1 MFYYCMVYTLLTTND
16 AIQITPGEREFTSN
30 CVQIG
35 NGLSGERP
43 QLYTTTQSERVEYVL
58 FIKLCHLK
66 RAISSSS
73 RKCIYILHRI
83 SVLLFRCLDV
93 CCFINIEPTTNVTTW
108 WIVWMNKW
116 QWHLSSHINI
126 PIFVFR
132 LILNRFFSINR
143 FDSF

>member
-66 RAISSSS
+66 GAISSSS

-93 CCFINIEPTTNVTTW
+93 CRFHFTSNQRQMWLHDELCEWTNGSGTFQVTSTFQFLCFDW
-108 WIVWMNKW
+108 
-116 QWHLSSHINI
+116 
-126 PIFVFR
+126 F
-132 LILNRFFSINR
+132 
-143 FDSF
+143 